1 MKKTDRIRDALRAV
15 IIPLF
20 AVAAVLCLATAVSN
34 LKNGRDRQ
42 GRRQLEDT
50 IRRAAVTCY
59 ATEGIYPPT
68 LSYLER
74 HYGVQIDT
82 RRYTVDYHVFAEN
95 LVPDIVVLENK
106 D

>member
-1 MKKTDRIRDALRAV
+1 MKKGDRILNTLRAAAM
-15 IIPLF
+15 PLL
-20 AVAAVLCLATAVSN
+20 AAAAVFCLSAAISN
-34 LKNGRDRQ
+34 LQSGREHQ

-68 LSYLER
+68 LLYMEQ
-74 HYGVQIDT
+74 HYGVQVDAG
-82 RRYTVDYHVFAEN
+82 RYTVDYHVFAEN
-95 LVPDIVVLENK
+95 LMPDITVLENG

>member
-1 MKKTDRIRDALRAV
+1 MKKIDQIRDMLRAV
-15 IIPLF
+15 IIPLL
-20 AVAAVLCLATAVSN
+20 ATAAVLCLATAVSN
-34 LKNGRDRQ
+34 LKNGQDRQ

-68 LSYLER
+68 LSYLEE
-74 HYGVQIDT
+74 HYGVQVDT
-82 RRYTVDYHVFAEN
+82 RRYTVDYHVFAQN
-95 LVPDIVVLENK
+95 LVPDITVLENK